1 MKRMKSGEVVGPSDI
16 PVQVWRSPGERT
28 VDFLTRLFNTMME
41 TKRMPEEWRRGVL
54 VPIFN
59 KRNLQTCSNY
69 RAIRLMSHTIKLLER
84 EVQT

>member
-1 MKRMKSGEVVGPSDI
+1 MKRMKSGEEVGPSDI

-28 VDFLTRLFNTMME
+28 VDFLIRLFNTMME
-41 TKRMPEEWRRGVL
+41 TKRMPKEWRRGVL